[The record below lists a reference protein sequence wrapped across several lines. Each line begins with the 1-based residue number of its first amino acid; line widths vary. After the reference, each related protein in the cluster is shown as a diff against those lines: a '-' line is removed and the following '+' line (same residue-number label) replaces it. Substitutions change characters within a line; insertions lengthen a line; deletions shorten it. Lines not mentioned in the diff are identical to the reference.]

1 MKMELYSGN
10 LTKYEIYR
18 LLNFYFFY
26 LTSLLQNI
34 YIHYFKSN
42 NRLDPDLDPLVQDIF
57 LNNLLQTGN
66 NSF

>member
-1 MKMELYSGN
+1 MELYSGN